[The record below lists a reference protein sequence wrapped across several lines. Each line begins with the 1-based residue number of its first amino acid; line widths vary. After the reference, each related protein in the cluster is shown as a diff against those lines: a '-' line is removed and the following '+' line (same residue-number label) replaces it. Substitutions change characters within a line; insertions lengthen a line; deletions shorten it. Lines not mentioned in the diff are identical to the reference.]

1 MLKSLIEFKNNVKNK
16 MIGILVITHEDL
28 GDHLIRCASHVVG
41 MKPRQLSHLSV
52 FTHDDP
58 EVVLAKARK
67 LIKQLDSGDGV
78 LLLSDMLG
86 ATPCNIASR
95 LVQPGKVECLAGANL
110 PMLVRVITYRNE
122 PLSVVI
128 EKGLSGGQ
136 SGVIQINAEE
146 SSHAN

>member
-1 MLKSLIEFKNNVKNK
+1 
-16 MIGILVITHEDL
+16 MIGILILTHEDL

-41 MKPRQLSHLSV
+41 MKPPQLMHLSV
-52 FTHDDP
+52 FPQDDP
-58 EVVLAKARK
+58 DVVLSSAHA

-78 LLLSDMLG
+78 LVLSDIFG

-95 LVQPGKVECLAGANL
+95 LVQPGKVECVAGVNL
-110 PMLVRVITYRNE
+110 PMLVRALTYRNE

-136 SGVIQINAEE
+136 GGVVHIND
-146 SSHAN
+146 